1 MYLMG
6 PRTFIMIL
14 LVVLTTTSGCMFQ
27 VGIENLDE
35 SLNNGVVPQPS
46 NVGSQAPVGIIDA
59 YPEDGINVNFYS
71 FVTAYVPTQQVF
83 GAHSADKWYWV
94 KSIISYF
101 DLSKFFVTEDGYQ
114 VLISSEDNL
123 VEGVI
128 FE

>member
-1 MYLMG
+1 MYSMG

-14 LVVLTTTSGCMFQ
+14 MVVLTTTSGCMFQ
-27 VGIENLDE
+27 VGIETLDE
-35 SLNNGVVPQPS
+35 SLNNGVVPQPD
-46 NVGSQAPVGIIDA
+46 NAGSQAPVGIIDA